1 MVLDKTTPP
10 TEKTPTKRV
19 DIHNSHPS
27 SDEKTKGNRT
37 SKSHQMAK
45 STLHSTKEG
54 LGRRQIDIGPLYNQ
68 QLYKMPKIQNVNTQ
82 RSEITPSQ
90 VLLDNISRHERR
102 ILARPN
108 LPVKTPLSRLP
119 LQKQKLAISSNAI
132 RPLHSSPHLYQ
143 TYVPCGQNYGR
154 GRNLVPSLFRRPIN
168 HSSKGGMP
176 KKNKTS
182 SRV

>member
-45 STLHSTKEG
+45 SSLHSTKEG
-54 LGRRQIDIGPLYNQ
+54 LCRRPIDFGSLYNQ
-68 QLYKMPKIQNVNTQ
+68 HLHKVSKIQNVNPQ
-82 RSEITPSQ
+82 GSKVTPSQ
-90 VLLDNISRHERR
+90 VLLDNIIGHERR

-108 LPVKTPLSRLP
+108 LPFKTTLSRLP
-119 LQKQKLAISSNAI
+119 LQKQKLAVSSNAI
-132 RPLHSSPHLYQ
+132 RFMHSPPHLYQ

-154 GRNLVPSLFRRPIN
+154 GEFGAFPI
-168 HSSKGGMP
+168 
-176 KKNKTS
+176 
-182 SRV
+182 